1 MLTKIDENT
10 TAWGQLAITKI
21 DGVTGETTT
30 QVVPNIITTLGK
42 IYIAQRMA
50 GAIGTE
56 GSPGYTATAKAM
68 KCMALGTGT
77 VATNVADAWLGG
89 YTVTPI
95 SANTEIPVHEY
106 VGGAVRPYMS
116 APTGSANVLTYVC
129 TFGPQTGAVTKSITE
144 AGIFDSN
151 VRSDTGPVGGNMLCR
166 TVFGV
171 VTKTA
176 LDTITITWTVT
187 IN

>member
-10 TAWGQLAITKI
+10 TAWGQLTIVKTCGI
-21 DGVTGETTT
+21 TGETTT

-42 IYIAQRMA
+42 TYIAQRMR

-56 GSPGYTATAKAM
+56 GAPGYTAVAKAVTS
-68 KCMALGTGT
+68 MAIGTGA

-89 YTVTPI
+89 NTVLIT
-95 SANTEIPVHEY
+95 ANTEVPVSVY
-106 VGGAVRPYMS
+106 TGGAVRPYIT
-116 APTGSANVLTYVC
+116 APTGTANVLTYVA
-129 TFGPQTGAVTKSITE
+129 TFLPQTAAPTVAITE

-151 VRSDTGPVGGNMLCR
+151 VRSNTGVGGNMICR

-176 LDTITITWTVT
+176 LDTITITWTIT
-187 IN
+187 LN